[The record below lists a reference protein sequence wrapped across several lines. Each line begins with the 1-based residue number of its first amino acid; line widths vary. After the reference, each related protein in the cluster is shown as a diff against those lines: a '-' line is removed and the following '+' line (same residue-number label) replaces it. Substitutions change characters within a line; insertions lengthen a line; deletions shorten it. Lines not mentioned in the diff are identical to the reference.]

1 MKAKKSNREVDHRRT
16 NKHTMNTIENMNK
29 ISKGDIAILGL
40 YDGTAIAFGQSKS
53 NYPTFAK
60 AIKDGGRKQLA
71 DLLPRFG
78 TKEAVADA
86 LQEQMV
92 EMHNKILAI
101 SSFVDDGV
109 LERAWG
115 ADWEV
120 EKILWMMNISTLLHL
135 KRIKND
141 DMYGWMLM
149 DHNSSVAMNDEEGPT
164 ITVGGSKATTT
175 AEKMM
180 KKANA
185 LMAQHKKK

>member
-1 MKAKKSNREVDHRRT
+1 MTDHRRT

-29 ISKGDIAILGL
+29 IEKGTIAILGL
-40 YDGTAIAFGQSKS
+40 YDGTAVAFGQSKS

-60 AIKDGGRKQLA
+60 AIKDGGRLQLA
-71 DLLPRFG
+71 QLLPECG
-78 TKEAVADA
+78 TKEAVADY
-86 LQEQMV
+86 LQEQME

-115 ADWEV
+115 ANWEH
-120 EKILWMMNISTLLHL
+120 EKILWVVNISTLLHL

-141 DMYGWMLM
+141 DMNGWLLM
-149 DHNSSVAMNDEEGPT
+149 DHNSSVAMHEEGPT
-164 ITVGGSKATTT
+164 ITVGGSKTTTT

-185 LMAQHKKK
+185 LMALHKKK